1 MRARIV
7 PHLRTLGFKGS
18 GQRYAL
24 PHDKAWAQLD
34 FQKSRGNAARSVRF
48 TVNLSVI
55 GKAAWERA
63 REESPWLPV
72 RPNPNAHCGARGEMA
87 RIDTLLPA
95 GSDVWWSFGTGDV
108 SVEELA
114 EPHATDVCTVITNYA
129 VPCLN
134 RGPAGLS

>member
-24 PHDKAWAQLD
+24 PHDAWAQPR
-34 FQKSRGNAARSVRF
+34 FQKSRGNTARSVRF
-48 TVNLSVI
+48 TVDLPVI
-55 GKAAWERA
+55 GKAVWERA

-72 RPNPNAHCGARGEMA
+72 RPNPNVHYGARGEMA
-87 RIDTLLPA
+87 RIGTLLPA
-95 GSDVWWSFGTGDV
+95 GSDVWWSFDAGDV

-114 EPHATDVCTVITNYA
+114 EPHATDVCTVIANYA

-134 RGPAGLS
+134 RGLAGLS